1 MNYNNIKV
9 CEDHEKVHIPDNLL
23 TKLWNGLFKV
33 LCVVGPIALTFTS
46 CSGEKDVKKDIK
58 ETTIPKDKVET
69 KVDEN
74 AYNDIEDKIVVP
86 EQESTT
92 LEEYEESTTS
102 RGTEAERPV
111 NKEEN
116 DNIKYNE
123 LLNKMNSELAKKNF
137 SKEANQVF
145 KDIFDKLYKNYP
157 TWQKAYKDL
166 PSVEEYMQNNLINT
180 IKSIN
185 SITIYDSKSEMGQK
199 LQEQGQ
205 PLGQTDSKGN
215 ITMIFRGGEEY
226 NDDIERTSHEIKH
239 CDQEAILFNQEY
251 FKGNEAIW
259 QLIVEG
265 SATFHQKFVN
275 PLDTNVG
282 GTWAISNGA
291 GTSTINYNKDNCLG
305 YLVELNAYENLVY
318 LAGYD
323 TMNKVEKGEISL
335 LDLKNTIAKSYGQD
349 KADKIWNTMHKWYS
363 AYNENWQS
371 DEAYQAG
378 IELQK
383 LYLECIEQDIKN
395 LKPEQVEA
403 FGTVYGYYKSKN
415 LPQIENSNGENITN
429 EVFDIYRL
437 DALIVQKEIESRE
450 YDMGR

>member
-1 MNYNNIKV
+1 MDYTNIKTDEHKMV
-9 CEDHEKVHIPDNLL
+9 QIPDNVLK
-23 TKLWNGLFKV
+23 KLKDKSIQVFSLIGVV
-33 LCVVGPIALTFTS
+33 LVGFTA
-46 CSGEKDVKKDIK
+46 CSGEKEVKKDIE

-69 KVDEN
+69 KVEEN
-74 AYNDIEDKIVVP
+74 SYNDVTNMIDIPK
-86 EQESTT
+86 QESTT
-92 LEEYEESTTS
+92 SERYEESTTS
-102 RGTEAERPV
+102 RGTEVERPV

-116 DNIKYNE
+116 NNVKYNE

-166 PSVEEYMQNNLINT
+166 PSVEEYIKNNLIDT
-180 IKSIN
+180 IKNIN
-185 SITIYDSKSEMGQK
+185 SITIYDSESEMGQK

-205 PLGQTDSKGN
+205 ALGQTDSKGN
-215 ITMIFRGGEEY
+215 ITMIFRGGEEH

-239 CDQEAILFNQEY
+239 CGQEEILFNQEY
-251 FKGNEAIW
+251 FKGNEVIW

-275 PLDTNVG
+275 PLDINVG
-282 GTWAISNGA
+282 GTWAISNEA

-349 KADKIWNTMHKWYS
+349 KADKIWNTMVEWYS
-363 AYNENWQS
+363 EYNKNWKS
-371 DEAYQAG
+371 DKAYQAG

-403 FGTVYGYYKSKN
+403 FGTVYGYYKSKK
-415 LPQIENSNGENITN
+415 LPQIENSNGENITE
-429 EVFDIYRL
+429 EVFDINRL

-450 YDMGR
+450 YGMER